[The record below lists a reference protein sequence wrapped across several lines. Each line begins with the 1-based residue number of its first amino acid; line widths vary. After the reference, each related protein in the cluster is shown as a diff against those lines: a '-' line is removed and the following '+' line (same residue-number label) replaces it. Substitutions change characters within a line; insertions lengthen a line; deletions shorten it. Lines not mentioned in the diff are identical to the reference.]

1 LQKVGGNDMAYLHKN
16 DLVIIRT
23 GTGETI
29 QSRVVDISFRRYRKK
44 VRDRKT
50 GKEKMVTKAMPYA
63 VCNVF
68 LGAKVGTEFL
78 IPGYKLRNEEKNSEK
93 LLVLKD
99 EYATEF
105 DDGFSLWVAKM
116 LAESKQKREKKQNNP

>member
-1 LQKVGGNDMAYLHKN
+1 MAYLHKN

>member
-1 LQKVGGNDMAYLHKN
+1 MAYLHKN

-29 QSRVVDISFRRYRKK
+29 QSRVVDISFRRYRKR

-50 GKEKMVTKAMPYA
+50 GEEKMVTKAMPYA

-68 LGAKVGTEFL
+68 LGAKIGTEFL
-78 IPGYKLRNEEKNSEK
+78 IPGYKLRNEKKDSEK
-93 LLVLKD
+93 LLVLKS
-99 EYATEF
+99 EYVAEF
-105 DDGFSLWVAKM
+105 DNGFDSWVTKM
-116 LAESKQKREKKQNNP
+116 LVESKEKRNKKQNNP